1 MYFNMSAPCAVLSLG
16 RLRPWYAMADVDDS
30 SQRRPERVTFP
41 ERTNG
46 PQDDDHPEHEPS
58 PGGYPSGRPKRHWV
72 LVGVAILLILLVWV
86 GVRAVRKPAA
96 PAAKAQRGGQPTP
109 VLASAARKGDV
120 DVFVTALGTVTPL
133 STVTVRSRV
142 DGQLMRVDFREGQL
156 VREGQLLAVID
167 DRPFRV
173 QLTQAEGQLLKDQA
187 ALDNARLDL
196 QRYETLIKRNA
207 VAQQVLATQ
216 QAQVA
221 VDEGAV
227 KSDQGLIDNAK
238 LNIEYSH
245 ITAPITGR
253 IGLRLV
259 DPGNI
264 VHASDANGMLVITEV
279 QPISV
284 IFTIPEDQLS
294 AVLKRFSSGAK
305 LKVDALDRT
314 MTNILASG
322 LLTTVDN
329 EIDPSTGTLR
339 LRATFPNKD
348 GALFPNEFVNARLLL
363 EHKEGVILVPG
374 AAIQRNQ
381 QKTFVYVVKPDKTVT
396 IRDVTTGTSE
406 GGDTE
411 VTSGLNPGDLVVTTG
426 VDKLQEGSK
435 VIPQVADGNGRPQGT
450 NGRQR
455 AAAK

>member
-1 MYFNMSAPCAVLSLG
+1 MFFIMSATHAIFSLG
-16 RLRPWYAMADVDDS
+16 RLRPWYSMADVDERGD
-30 SQRRPERVTFP
+30 RRPERVTFP
-41 ERTNG
+41 ERPNG
-46 PQDDDHPEHEPS
+46 QRNEERPERDPS

-72 LVGVAILLILLVWV
+72 LVGVIILLILLIWV
-86 GVRAVRKPAA
+86 GGRAIRKPAA
-96 PAAKAQRGGQPTP
+96 PAVKAQRGGQPTP
-109 VLASAARKGDV
+109 VLASAARKGDI
-120 DVFVTALGTVTPL
+120 DVFVTALGSVTPL

-142 DGQLMRVDFREGQL
+142 DGQLMRVEFREGQI
-156 VREGQLLAVID
+156 VRQGQLLAVID

-173 QLTQAEGQLLKDQA
+173 QLTQAEGQLLKDRA

-245 ITAPITGR
+245 ITAPNTGR

-264 VHASDANGMLVITEV
+264 VHASDTNGMLVITEV
-279 QPISV
+279 EPISV

-294 AVLKRFSSGAK
+294 AVLKKFGSGAK

-314 MTNILASG
+314 MTNVLASG

-339 LRATFPNKD
+339 LRATFSNKD
-348 GALFPNEFVNARLLL
+348 NALFPNEFVNAKLLL
-363 EHKEGVILVPG
+363 EHREGVVLVPS

-381 QKTFVYVVKPDKTVT
+381 QRTFVYVVKPDKTVT
-396 IRDVTTGTSE
+396 IRDVKTGTSE
-406 GGDTE
+406 GENTE
-411 VTSGLNPGDLVVTTG
+411 VTAGLNPGDLVVTNG

-435 VIPQVADGNGRPQGT
+435 VIPQVADGNGRPQGGT
-450 NGRQR
+450 VRQR

>member
-1 MYFNMSAPCAVLSLG
+1 
-16 RLRPWYAMADVDDS
+16 MAGIDDS
-30 SQRRPERVTFP
+30 DERRPKRVTFP

-46 PQDDDHPEHEPS
+46 EREGEESSREPES
-58 PGGYPSGRPKRHWV
+58 GGYPGGRPKRHWV
-72 LVGVAILLILLVWV
+72 LVGVVILLLILIWV
-86 GVRAVRKPAA
+86 GIRAIRKPSTAA
-96 PAAKAQRGGQPTP
+96 TKPPRGGQPVP
-109 VLASAARKGDV
+109 VLATAARTGNIDV
-120 DVFVTALGTVTPL
+120 YVTGLGSVTPL

-142 DGQLMRVDFREGQL
+142 DGQLMRVEFREGQL
-156 VREGQLLAVID
+156 VRQGQLLAVID

-227 KSDQGLIDNAK
+227 KADQGLIDNAK

-245 ITAPITGR
+245 ITAPIAGR

-264 VHASDANGMLVITEV
+264 VHASDTNGMLVITEV

-294 AVLKRFSSGAK
+294 SVLKRFGSGTK

-314 MTNILASG
+314 MTSTLASG
-322 LLTTVDN
+322 VLTTIDN

-339 LRATFPNKD
+339 LRAAFPNKD
-348 GALFPNEFVNARLLL
+348 NSLFPNEFVNARLLL
-363 EHKEGVILVPG
+363 EHRQGVILVPSS
-374 AAIQRNQ
+374 AIQRNQ

-396 IRDVTTGTSE
+396 IRSVNTGTTE
-406 GGDTE
+406 GGETE
-411 VTSGLNPGDLVVTTG
+411 VASGLSAGDLVVTTG
-426 VDKLQEGSK
+426 VDKLQEGSR
-435 VIPQVADGNGRPQGT
+435 VIAQVANGGERPQIAPASDARSHAGAA
-450 NGRQR
+450 GKQR
-455 AAAK
+455 PSSR